1 MYKPKM
7 VSAAL
12 YKHALLILAIL
23 GIVTALIP
31 AATADQAKGDN
42 GESRVQLEANGT
54 TITKM
59 TDLELSGFLRDHE
72 PDIQPD
78 SGYEYDP
85 DSAVGWY
92 TENSGV
98 YISYNLIGDEALRFG
113 TVGTLFEQDGSQ
125 VQNEIIAVGNEEG
138 GTGKTWTDHQLVA
151 EDNFSESDAD
161 ETLVPQANAF
171 TRFSDCMDSK
181 GVPGWVINAISI
193 GCAAVC
199 AATLGTGC
207 VACIG
212 GLAGA
217 YSTNIGYCV
226 AKASKGE

>member
-98 YISYNLIGDEALRFG
+98 YCQMRVFG
-113 TVGTLFEQDGSQ
+113 TGVLGT
-125 VQNEIIAVGNEEG
+125 
-138 GTGKTWTDHQLVA
+138 
-151 EDNFSESDAD
+151 
-161 ETLVPQANAF
+161 
-171 TRFSDCMDSK
+171 RYCR
-181 GVPGWVINAISI
+181 VPGSWYRAE
-193 GCAAVC
+193 
-199 AATLGTGC
+199 
-207 VACIG
+207 
-212 GLAGA
+212 
-217 YSTNIGYCV
+217 GYV
-226 AKASKGE
+226 GPGR